1 MRAFED
7 RDTWEQRPRF
17 RLRRI
22 GIDGPYFI
30 PIEAITEPVLPILAD
45 GFIALELKE
54 GVSQDEAQA
63 LLDALT
69 EKVAFVTYTG
79 EANPG
84 MMPGRNALRIN
95 KND

>member
-1 MRAFED
+1 LKD

-17 RLRRI
+17 KLRRI
-22 GIDGPYFI
+22 GADGPYFV
-30 PIEAITEPVLPILAD
+30 PIEAVTDPLLPILTD

-54 GVSQDEAQA
+54 GATQDEAVA

-79 EANPG
+79 ESRPEWL
-84 MMPGRNALRIN
+84 PGRSFGKIN
-95 KND
+95 END